1 MTGTSPETLVAQ
13 ALHLPPREARRWRHT
28 PFEQEELVADGN
40 LALVKAARR
49 YDPSLGVPF
58 TAFAAPYVRG
68 AITDTIR
75 TRARRD
81 DLGEGV
87 YADVVRFGELGPS
100 RDTTDRP
107 YEPPDPGPSPEE
119 TVESLERLR
128 MIATLPERERIAL
141 IRTVVDGD
149 AADVVAEDLG
159 VTPGRV
165 YVLVR
170 NGSARVRRR
179 AA

>member
-1 MTGTSPETLVAQ
+1 MIEERLVEQ
-13 ALHLPPREARRWRHT
+13 ALHLPRREARRWRHT

-58 TAFAAPYVRG
+58 PAFAAPYVRG

-75 TRARRD
+75 TRVRRN
-81 DLGEGV
+81 DLGEGT
-87 YADVVRFGELGPS
+87 YADVVGFGELARR
-100 RDTTDRP
+100 RDANDQA
-107 YEPPDPGPSPEE
+107 YDPPDPRPSPDE
-119 TVESLERLR
+119 TVECLERLR
-128 MIATLPERERIAL
+128 VLATLPERERIAL

-149 AADVVAEDLG
+149 AAEVVAEDLG
-159 VTPGRV
+159 VTTSRV